1 MTTMELRTAF
11 LQEVVAIMDDG
22 EETVQKALDNLRRL
36 RKKTKAEAE
45 TIGKA
50 EVLAGI
56 AEGLRE
62 MKEARQ
68 SKTKLR
74 DAKEL
79 LHEL

>member
-36 RKKTKAEAE
+36 RRKAEAE
-45 TIGKA
+45 AGATSKEEI
-50 EVLAGI
+50 LSGI

-62 MKEARQ
+62 MKTRHQ
-68 SKTKLR
+68 NK
-74 DAKEL
+74 AKGQTLQEL
-79 LHEL
+79 IDEL